1 MNKAKKLRKLFK
13 EKQLT
18 VLMGAHNGLGAKLVE
33 RAGFDGVWASGFEIS
48 ASYGIPDA
56 SLISMNQ
63 FLETARSMND
73 VVNIP
78 IVADCDTGYGNAT
91 NVIYM
96 VKKYEEAGIA
106 GVSIEEKKFPKDT
119 SLLPGGRHE
128 LLRIEEFEGKIE
140 AAKSAQKTYDFM
152 VIARIEALIAGWG
165 QEEAQIRASRY
176 AEAGADAILIHS
188 KSSDPEEVLEFI
200 KNWNL
205 DTPLVI
211 IPTNYPSLTEK
222 DIEKLGK
229 VKMVIYANH
238 GLRVAVKAMEDLFDR
253 IRQNGSIEDIDEK
266 IITLNHLFELQGV
279 PEMKKNEEKY
289 LR

>member
-1 MNKAKKLRKLFK
+1 M
-13 EKQLT
+13 
-18 VLMGAHNGLGAKLVE
+18 
-33 RAGFDGVWASGFEIS
+33 SC
-48 ASYGIPDA
+48 
-56 SLISMNQ
+56 
-63 FLETARSMND
+63 
-73 VVNIP
+73 
-78 IVADCDTGYGNAT
+78 VADPAWT
-91 NVIYM
+91 
-96 VKKYEEAGIA
+96 
-106 GVSIEEKKFPKDT
+106 VST
-119 SLLPGGRHE
+119 L
-128 LLRIEEFEGKIE
+128 
-140 AAKSAQKTYDFM
+140 T
-152 VIARIEALIAGWG
+152 
-165 QEEAQIRASRY
+165 QIRASRY